1 MSSVLSSAI
10 QIHVL
15 LIADK
20 AADAELVRSALGNS
34 AGQIFA
40 LECAFTLDQALERL
54 EAPQSPAIEIILLDL
69 TLADAAGRNRGLSAL
84 ELLIKAA
91 PQALILVMGEERDD
105 SHLYTKARELRE
117 RGAHDY
123 FCKTHL
129 DNYWLPRILRYATE
143 RKMSEQVMQAAED
156 ALFETRERT
165 EITLNSIGDAVLTID
180 LQGHLNYMNIT
191 AERMTGWPSNEALG
205 LPLEQVFNLAEDGG
219 GLSNLGERM
228 LATSQA
234 DAVNEALKGNGLL
247 RRRNGSDCN
256 VEYSARAIHD
266 REGKASG
273 AVLVF
278 SDVSESRGMALRMT
292 HLAQHDFLTG
302 LPNRMLLTERLSQAI
317 GRAHRRK
324 GQVGLLFIDLD
335 FFKHINDSLGHAVG
349 DELLKSVAQRLVSC
363 VRATDTVCRQGGD
376 EFVILLSEIER
387 SQDAA
392 LTAEKLL
399 QAIAEPHMVDTHE
412 LHVGLSIG
420 IAVYPGDGENAE
432 TLMQNADAA
441 MYHAKLI
448 GRNNFQFFKMEMNA
462 RAMQRAFI
470 ESSLRRAIKREEFVL
485 HFQPKMDIASGTVI
499 GAEALLRWQDPK
511 MGLVYPADFLAIA
524 EESGLIVPIGGWVL
538 RAACKQLRTW
548 LNAGLKIMPVA
559 INISAA
565 ELKHKYFLDGIAQV
579 LKETGLPP
587 YYLELEL
594 TETILMRDP
603 EFAVERLEALREIGV
618 QIAVDDFGTGY
629 SSLSYLKRFPVG
641 TLKIDQSFM
650 RDLDVDGDN
659 ATIVSAIIAMGRNLK
674 QRVLAEGVETAE
686 QLAFLRNH
694 RCHEAQGFYLSH
706 PMPAE
711 EFAKLLVSNALP
723 VLCVRQRTEAVK
735 TSGYAGPNS

>member
-1 MSSVLSSAI
+1 MSSVLPSAI

-20 AADAELVRSALGNS
+20 AADAELVRAALESSAD
-34 AGQIFA
+34 QIFA
-40 LECAFTLDQALERL
+40 LEWASDLDQALVRL
-54 EAPQSPAIEIILLDL
+54 EASNPIAIEIILLDL
-69 TLADAAGRNRGLSAL
+69 TLADEAGRNRGLSAL
-84 ELLIKAA
+84 ELLINAA
-91 PQALILVMGEERDD
+91 PQAFILVMGEEHDD
-105 SHLYTKARELRE
+105 SALQSRTRELLE

-123 FCKTHL
+123 LCKTRV

-156 ALFETRERT
+156 ALFETRERA

-180 LQGHLNYMNIT
+180 LQGNLSYMNIT
-191 AERMTGWPSNEALG
+191 AERMTGWPSDEALG
-205 LPLEQVFNLAEDGG
+205 LPLAQVFNLAEESG

-228 LATSQA
+228 LAYGQGA
-234 DAVNEALKGNGLL
+234 HAEIDEIKGNGLL

-256 VEYSARAIHD
+256 VEFSTRGIRD
-266 REGKASG
+266 RDGKVAG

-349 DELLKSVAQRLVSC
+349 DELLKSVAQRLVGC

-392 LTAEKLL
+392 LTADKLL

-420 IAVYPGDGENAE
+420 IAVYPGDGDTAE

-448 GRNNFQFFKMEMNA
+448 GRNNYQFFKMEMNA

-538 RAACKQLRTW
+538 RAACKQLRDW
-548 LNAGLKIMPVA
+548 LNAGLRIMPVA

-565 ELKHKYFLDGIAQV
+565 ELKHKFFLDGIAQV

-587 YYLELEL
+587 YYLELEF

-603 EFAVERLEALREIGV
+603 EFAVARLEALREIGV

-641 TLKIDQSFM
+641 TLKIDPSFM

-711 EFAKLLVSNALP
+711 QYARLLVSNALP
-723 VLCVRQRTEAVK
+723 VLCVRQRTE
-735 TSGYAGPNS
+735 TG

>member
-1 MSSVLSSAI
+1 MSSALPSAI

-20 AADAELVRSALGNS
+20 AADAELVRAALGSS
-34 AGQIFA
+34 ADQLFA
-40 LECAFTLDQALERL
+40 LECASSLDQALERL
-54 EAPQSPAIEIILLDL
+54 AAAQSPVIEIILLDL
-69 TLADAAGRNRGLSAL
+69 TLVDDAGRNRGLSAL

-105 SHLYTKARELRE
+105 SVLQNKARELRE
-117 RGAHDY
+117 QGAHDY
-123 FCKTHL
+123 ICKTHV
-129 DNYWLPRILRYATE
+129 DSYWLPRILRYATE
-143 RKMSEQVMQAAED
+143 RKMSEEVMQAAED
-156 ALFETRERT
+156 ALFETRERA
-165 EITLNSIGDAVLTID
+165 EITLNFVGDAVLTID
-180 LQGHLNYMNIT
+180 LHGNLSYMNIT
-191 AERMTGWPSNEALG
+191 AERMTGWPSDEALG
-205 LPLEQVFNLAEDGG
+205 LPLVQVFNLAEDGG
-219 GLSNLGERM
+219 GLSNLSERM
-228 LATSQA
+228 LVQRNASQGNA
-234 DAVNEALKGNGLL
+234 SQGNQPGSDELKGNGLL

-256 VEYSARAIHD
+256 VEFSARSIRD
-266 REGKASG
+266 REGRASG

-278 SDVSESRGMALRMT
+278 SDVSESRGVALRMT

-349 DELLKSVAQRLVSC
+349 DELLKSVAQRLVGC

-399 QAIAEPHMVDTHE
+399 QAISEPHIVDTHE

-420 IAVYPGDGENAE
+420 IAVYPGDGDNAE

-548 LNAGLKIMPVA
+548 LNAGLRIMPVA

-565 ELKHKYFLDGIAQV
+565 ELKHKYFLDSIAQV

-587 YYLELEL
+587 YYLELEF

-603 EFAVERLEALREIGV
+603 EFAVARLEALREIGV

-641 TLKIDQSFM
+641 TLKIDPSFM

-674 QRVLAEGVETAE
+674 QRVLAEGVETAD

-694 RCHEAQGFYLSH
+694 RCHEAQGFYLSY

-711 EFAKLLVSNALP
+711 EFARLLVSNALP
-723 VLCVRQRTEAVK
+723 VLCVRQRTE
-735 TSGYAGPNS
+735 TG

>member
-1 MSSVLSSAI
+1 MSSALPSAI

-20 AADAELVRSALGNS
+20 AADAELVRTALGNS
-34 AGQIFA
+34 AEQLFA
-40 LECAFTLDQALERL
+40 LECAATLGQALERL
-54 EAPQSPAIEIILLDL
+54 EASQSPAIEIILLDL
-69 TLADAAGRNRGLSAL
+69 TLVDGAGRNRGLSAL
-84 ELLIKAA
+84 DLLIKAA
-91 PQALILVMGEERDD
+91 PQALILVMGDERDD
-105 SHLYTKARELRE
+105 SVQQTKMRELRE

-123 FCKTHL
+123 FCKNHV
-129 DNYWLPRILRYATE
+129 DSYWLPRILRYATE

-156 ALFETRERT
+156 ALFETRERS

-191 AERMTGWPSNEALG
+191 AERMTGWPSDEALG
-205 LPLEQVFNLAEDGG
+205 LPLVQVFNLAEDGG
-219 GLSNLGERM
+219 GLSNLGERV
-228 LATSQA
+228 LATSQT
-234 DAVNEALKGNGLL
+234 DQGRNEELKGNGLL

-256 VEYSARAIHD
+256 VEYSSRAIYD

-349 DELLKSVAQRLVSC
+349 DELLKSVAQRLVGC

-420 IAVYPGDGENAE
+420 IAVYPGDGDNADI
-432 TLMQNADAA
+432 LMQNADAA

-448 GRNNFQFFKMEMNA
+448 GRNNYQFFKMEMNA

-538 RAACKQLRTW
+538 RAACKQLRAW

-559 INISAA
+559 INVSAA
-565 ELKHKYFLDGIAQV
+565 ELKHKYFLDGIARA

-587 YYLELEL
+587 YYLELEF

-694 RCHEAQGFYLSH
+694 RCHEAQGFHLSY
-706 PMPAE
+706 PLPAE

-723 VLCVRQRTEAVK
+723 VLCVRQRTEA
-735 TSGYAGPNS
+735 G